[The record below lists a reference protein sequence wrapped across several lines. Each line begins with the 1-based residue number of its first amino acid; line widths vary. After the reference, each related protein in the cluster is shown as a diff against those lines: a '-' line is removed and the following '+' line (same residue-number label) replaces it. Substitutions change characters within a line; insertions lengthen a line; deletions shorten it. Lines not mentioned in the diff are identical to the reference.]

1 MKYILVEDTDDTV
14 YRFNIFAINNNT
26 KYVFGCVYCCKTIP
40 ELLLRIEGM
49 ELYQAEFHDS
59 WLDHIIFSFDE
70 LPTLSYI
77 EQHYPELLI

>member
-26 KYVFGCVYCCKTIP
+26 RYVFNCVYWCDTIS
-40 ELLLRIEGM
+40 ELLLSIEGM
-49 ELYQAEFHDS
+49 ELCQSEFHDS